1 MNKKIKWGIAG
12 LGNIAKKFA
21 SDLNLVPEAQLVA
34 VASSDIH
41 RAEIFKKDFNANRCY
56 GSYEDFLY
64 DSGKDYSLRIQEPFG
79 SLDLTV
85 VVQEENTKER
95 KTTTKYE
102 VEMEITSMDQN
113 MIITYLMRNSML

>member
-41 RAEIFKKDFNANRCY
+41 RAEIFKKDFNADRCY
-56 GSYEDFLY
+56 GSYEDLF
-64 DSGKDYSLRIQEPFG
+64 DDPE
-79 SLDLTV
+79 V
-85 VVQEENTKER
+85 VVAVSYTHL
-95 KTTTKYE
+95 TLP
-102 VEMEITSMDQN
+102 TSD
-113 MIITYLMRNSML
+113 LV

>member
-41 RAEIFKKDFNANRCY
+41 RAEIFKKCKLLLGLEKNISMNFT
-56 GSYEDFLY
+56 
-64 DSGKDYSLRIQEPFG
+64 K
-79 SLDLTV
+79 LD
-85 VVQEENTKER
+85 
-95 KTTTKYE
+95 
-102 VEMEITSMDQN
+102 
-113 MIITYLMRNSML
+113 